1 VKLSVSFGAALIAG
15 ILSFLSPCVLPLVPG
30 YIGYLGGVNQAGQQT
45 KTRTA
50 LFFSSVVFVVG
61 FVTVFMMLGAS
72 SSLMNGFV
80 ARNMGAFQIISGLII
95 MLLGVHFL
103 GLISVGFLNQ
113 DVRFIPSPKGRGIIG
128 AYIVGLA
135 FGFGWTPCVG
145 PVLAT
150 ILMVSAGAE
159 DTTQGIVL
167 LLAYGIGLGLPFII
181 VAVFAE
187 LFMDK
192 FSYFSRSIKYVKWL
206 LGSLLIFTGLAMM
219 TGTLSNVAYW
229 MLRYVPVFQEI
240 G

>member
-1 VKLSVSFGAALIAG
+1 
-15 ILSFLSPCVLPLVPG
+15 
-30 YIGYLGGVNQAGQQT
+30 
-45 KTRTA
+45 
-50 LFFSSVVFVVG
+50 
-61 FVTVFMMLGAS
+61 
-72 SSLMNGFV
+72 MNGFV